1 MRWKIWIK
9 IWRAKNMSFEPIMNP
24 DMTPF
29 GPWRWHQL
37 AELVLCDKTRS
48 WPQFSGQR
56 KEVRQLTT
64 SNYDPFE
71 WQRHAIKRPPN
82 MQAIFTSSQ
91 TWTLSNS
98 VNSVKTV
105 QTVKGDHSAAPPPSV
120 KVFFRFVCHLHQT
133 RPGLCQMSTTHLL
146 LFIISSMLSSRQLF
160 LFCTL

>member
-1 MRWKIWIK
+1 MRWKFWIN
-9 IWRAKNMSFEPIMNP
+9 IWRARIMNFEPIMNP

-56 KEVRQLTT
+56 KEVRRLTT

-91 TWTLSNS
+91 TRTLSNS
-98 VNSVKTV
+98 VNGVNSANSVARCYLHLWRYFFALFVDPLTYCCSSSPRCCHQGNYFSSAHCKSPEAHLIRRKTDI
-105 QTVKGDHSAAPPPSV
+105 G
-120 KVFFRFVCHLHQT
+120 R
-133 RPGLCQMSTTHLL
+133 
-146 LFIISSMLSSRQLF
+146 
-160 LFCTL
+160 